1 MKTPTVE
8 MLKKGYIVIPKSL
21 LENYFA
27 THGQT
32 EGRFEALIRVL
43 MNVNYSDTECN
54 SCGQH
59 FICHR
64 GESPHSLLHWASLLG
79 METHANPALLQC
91 NDQRRHHRA
100 ATITQRNDAD
110 TSQQLR
116 LMDGE
121 AESV

>member
-43 MNVNYSDTECN
+43 MNVNYSDTECD

-59 FICHR
+59 FICHPTACSTGR
-64 GESPHSLLHWASLLG
+64 ACWAG
-79 METHANPALLQC
+79 NARKPG
-91 NDQRRHHRA
+91 
-100 ATITQRNDAD
+100 
-110 TSQQLR
+110 TSSMQ
-116 LMDGE
+116 
-121 AESV
+121 